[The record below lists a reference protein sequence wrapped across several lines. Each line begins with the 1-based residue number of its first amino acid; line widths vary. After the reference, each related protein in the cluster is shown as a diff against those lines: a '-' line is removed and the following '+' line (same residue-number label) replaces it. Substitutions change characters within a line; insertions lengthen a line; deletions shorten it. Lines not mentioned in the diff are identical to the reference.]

1 MLDDWSWERSSREK
15 TPGASTLVRTAMAPW
30 PGVSLAEFSTLRI
43 SAVVPESVL
52 RLSILNGIVNPLIRG
67 L

>member
-1 MLDDWSWERSSREK
+1 MGTIISGKNARRVNFGKDRYG
-15 TPGASTLVRTAMAPW
+15 PVAG
-30 PGVSLAEFSTLRI
+30 GVELAEFSTLRI